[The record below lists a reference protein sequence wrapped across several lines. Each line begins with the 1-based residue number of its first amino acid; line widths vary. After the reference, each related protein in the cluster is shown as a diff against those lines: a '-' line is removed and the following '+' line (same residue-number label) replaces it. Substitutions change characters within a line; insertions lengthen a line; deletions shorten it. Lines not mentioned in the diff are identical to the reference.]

1 MNKENNHNQTR
12 SKAITSETS
21 GYCLQMGSKYCK
33 NECPN
38 QCYGRFQDLIDKLF
52 ENAMEINTDAREC
65 P

>member
-1 MNKENNHNQTR
+1 MKQAVIACKWVQ
-12 SKAITSETS
+12 SIV
-21 GYCLQMGSKYCK
+21 K

-52 ENAMEINTDAREC
+52 EDAMKINTDAQEC